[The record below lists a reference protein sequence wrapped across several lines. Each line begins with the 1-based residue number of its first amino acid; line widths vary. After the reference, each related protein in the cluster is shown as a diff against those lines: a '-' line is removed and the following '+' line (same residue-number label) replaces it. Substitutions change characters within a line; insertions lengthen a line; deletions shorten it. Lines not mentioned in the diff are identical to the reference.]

1 MKYATIAKL
10 NDYIDRHTSRLCKYL
25 QTLVKIPTVNPP
37 GTNYAEI
44 VNQLAEWCREL
55 DLETEIHYVPTEEAQ
70 IYVPHAGEYP
80 RMNLIAKW
88 NIGAEKTVHFNSH
101 FDVVP
106 ASDNGWSQK
115 PFDPQIDGDWLYG
128 RGSDDMKDSIVATLF
143 AIKTLRE
150 SGINPSYN
158 IECSFTCDEEIG
170 GLLCAGEIVKKKLVN
185 ADFIVNCEGG
195 TKLNIGCGH
204 NGILW
209 ADVSISGKP
218 AHGSRPH
225 KGLNAFEKMSELV
238 VALQSQKSK
247 FNHPDLIFKT
257 PAGKELMPTI
267 NIGGVFEGT
276 PADKINIVPSLAK
289 FSIDRRVTPS
299 ELIENIEPE
308 LRTIIQ
314 EACQSIP
321 NLKAE
326 LIPIL
331 LIAPCFIPIDYLPT
345 QSFRKIVS
353 QLRQKPAQFDV
364 TSGFTDLH
372 YFAENGKT
380 PGIGYGPWGQNA
392 HGIDERVSI
401 SDLVLTTKI
410 YAQFM
415 ANVQI

>member
-1 MKYATIAKL
+1 MPVAKL
-10 NDYIDRHTSRLCKYL
+10 NDYIDRNRPHLCQYL
-25 QTLVKIPTVNPP
+25 QTLVRIPTVNPP

-44 VNQLAEWCREL
+44 VNLLAEWCREL
-55 DLETEIHYVPTEEAQ
+55 DLETEIHHVPTDEAQ
-70 IYVPHAGEYP
+70 IYLPHASEYP

-88 NIGAEKTVHFNSH
+88 HTGAERTVHFNSH

-106 ASDNGWSQK
+106 ASDGWSQN

-128 RGSDDMKDSIVATLF
+128 RGSDDMKDSIAATLF
-143 AIKTLRE
+143 AIQTLRE
-150 SGINPSYN
+150 NGVNPSCN

-170 GLLCAGEIVKKKLVN
+170 GQLGAGEIVRKQLVD
-185 ADFIVNCEGG
+185 ADFVVNCEGG

-209 ADVSISGKP
+209 ADVFVFGKP

-225 KGLNAFEKMSELV
+225 TGLNAFEKMSELV
-238 VALQSQKSK
+238 VALQSLKSK
-247 FNHPDLIFKT
+247 FNHPDLRFKT
-257 PAGKELMPTI
+257 PAGRELTPTI

-276 PADKINIVPSLAK
+276 SGGKINTVPSLAK

-299 ELIENIEPE
+299 EIIENIEPE
-308 LRTIIQ
+308 LRTVIQ
-314 EACQSIP
+314 VACQSIP
-321 NLKAE
+321 DLKAE
-326 LIPIL
+326 LRPIL
-331 LIAPCFIPIDYLPT
+331 SISPCFVSSDSPPT
-345 QSFRKIVS
+345 QSFRKTVS

-372 YFAENGKT
+372 YFVEGGKI

-401 SDLVLTTKI
+401 SDLILTTKI

-415 ANVQI
+415 ANGQI